1 MTDLEQS
8 LVRRWSGA
16 RIVKISLV
24 IGCVGLSPLL
34 LYIVFGPRDGN
45 PIGLALLAMAA
56 LPVAAVGVFVGL
68 VKLLLRRFFRSES

>member
-16 RIVKISLV
+16 KIIKMSLV

-45 PIGLALLAMAA
+45 PIGLGLLAMAA
-56 LPVAAVGVFVGL
+56 MPVAAIGVCVGL
-68 VKLLLRRFFRSES
+68 VKVLLRRFFRSEG